1 MILLFDFRQRP
12 DLQDNRPETP
22 EDLPKEKLGFKD
34 LLALVIAQYVI
45 ILPMTFIAVIIA
57 ILVMLFITK
66 VWLR

>member
-12 DLQDNRPETP
+12 DLQDNRPEIP

-34 LLALVIAQYVI
+34 LLALVIAQYAI

-57 ILVMLFITK
+57 TLLMIFITK